1 MNMTAGQTGEAAHCA
16 WDGGLRGPR
25 GRKCKLSPTHVVGSG
40 QGNEM
45 PLDREALNVLRMDRK
60 ADEAA
65 LKRRSRPLLIG
76 AAVLLLVVG
85 TLVAWFSL
93 KPTYISVQTAAAR
106 VIQDSPSAG
115 AAARVLNAS
124 GYVVPRLQAVVSS
137 KVTGKVSQVLIE
149 EGMHVKSGQVLATL
163 DDSLARDQV
172 GVAKSQL
179 AASQALAN
187 QTEVEHDNAARDLER
202 TKALFARHLVSQ
214 SDMDG
219 AATKEASLKASLD
232 SAKEQVGV
240 AQNDLALDQQQLD
253 DTVIRSPFA
262 GVVVSKDAQPGEM
275 ISPNSAGGG
284 NTRTGIA
291 TVVDMSSLEIEVD
304 VNEAYIGRVYAGQK
318 VDAVLDAYPDWHI
331 PSHVVSIIPTADR
344 DKATVK
350 VRVGFDKLD
359 PRILPQMSIQVWFLG
374 DETTGSTVAAQVRVE
389 IPQAAVHKDG
399 ATPYVY
405 VYNDGRAERR
415 AVKLGAATGSDIE
428 VLAGVSGDER
438 VIVQAGKPLSDGLRV
453 RDTHTD

>member
-1 MNMTAGQTGEAAHCA
+1 MA
-16 WDGGLRGPR
+16 
-25 GRKCKLSPTHVVGSG
+25 
-40 QGNEM
+40 
-45 PLDREALNVLRMDRK
+45 LDKEALNVLRMDRK

-76 AAVLLLVVG
+76 AAVLLLLIIA
-85 TLVAWFSL
+85 LVAWLSFRPS
-93 KPTYISVQTAAAR
+93 YIAVQTAAAR
-106 VIQDSPSAG
+106 VLQDSASAG
-115 AAARVLNAS
+115 GGSRVLNAS

-137 KVTGKVSQVLIE
+137 KVTGKVREVLIE
-149 EGMHVKSGQVLATL
+149 EGMHVRAGQVLASL

-172 GVAKSQL
+172 NVAKSQL
-179 AASQALAN
+179 AAAQALAS
-187 QTEVEHDNAARDLER
+187 QTEVEHSNAARDLDR

-219 AATKEASLKASLD
+219 ATTKEASLKASLD
-232 SAKEQVGV
+232 SAHEQVGV
-240 AQNDLALDQQQLD
+240 AQNGLALDQQQLD

-275 ISPNSAGGG
+275 ISPNSAGGS

-374 DETTGSTVAAQVRVE
+374 EEGGAAATPQARVQ

-399 ATPYVY
+399 PTPYVFIY
-405 VYNDGRAERR
+405 AGGRVERR
-415 AVKLGAATGSDIE
+415 AV
-428 VLAGVSGDER
+428 
-438 VIVQAGKPLSDGLRV
+438 
-453 RDTHTD
+453 

>member
-1 MNMTAGQTGEAAHCA
+1 
-16 WDGGLRGPR
+16 
-25 GRKCKLSPTHVVGSG
+25 
-40 QGNEM
+40 
-45 PLDREALNVLRMDRK
+45 MDRG
-60 ADEAA
+60 ADEIALKKRARPLIIGVTVAAA
-65 LKRRSRPLLIG
+65 LVAI
-76 AAVLLLVVG
+76 
-85 TLVAWFSL
+85 LVAWLLF
-93 KPTYISVQTAAAR
+93 KPTYISVQTAAAK
-106 VIQDSPSAG
+106 VLQDKAGNPAGG
-115 AAARVLNAS
+115 AARLLNAS

-137 KVTGKVSQVLIE
+137 KVTGKVKEVLVE
-149 EGMHVKSGQVLATL
+149 EGMHVQAGQVLARL
-163 DDSLARDQV
+163 DDSTDLDQLN
-172 GVAKSQL
+172 VAKSQL
-179 AASQALAN
+179 ASSEAQEHQAD
-187 QTEVEHDNAARDLER
+187 VEHANAARDLER
-202 TKALFARHLVSQ
+202 NRTLFARHLISQ

-219 AATKEASLKASLD
+219 SITKEASLQAAVD
-232 SAKEQVGV
+232 SAHEQAGV
-240 AQNDLALDQQQLD
+240 ARNNLQLDQQLLD

-304 VNEAYIGRVYAGQK
+304 VNEAYIGRVHPGQQ

-350 VRVGFDKLD
+350 VRVGFNKLD

-374 DETTGSTVAAQVRVE
+374 DDTSAANAAPQVRVQ

-399 ATPYVY
+399 ATPYVF
-405 VYNDGRAERR
+405 VYADGRAERR
-415 AVKLGAATGSDIE
+415 AVKLGAETGSDVE

-438 VIVQAGKPLSDGLRV
+438 VIVQADKPLTDGARV
-453 RDTHTD
+453 RATDSP

>member
-1 MNMTAGQTGEAAHCA
+1 
-16 WDGGLRGPR
+16 
-25 GRKCKLSPTHVVGSG
+25 
-40 QGNEM
+40 M
-45 PLDREALNVLRMDRK
+45 PLDRDALDALRMDRS
-60 ADEAA
+60 ADDAA
-65 LKRRSRPLLIG
+65 VRRRTRPLIAG
-76 AAVLLLVVG
+76 AVVLLVAVAG
-85 TLVAWFSL
+85 LVAWLLF

-106 VIQDSPSAG
+106 VEQDSAAG
-115 AAARVLNAS
+115 QGGASRLLNAS

-149 EGMHVKSGQVLATL
+149 EGMHVQSGQVLARL
-163 DDSLARDQV
+163 DDSLAQDQV
-172 GVAKSQL
+172 NVAKSQY
-179 AASQALAN
+179 AAAQALAA
-187 QTEVEHDNAARDLER
+187 QTEVEHANAARDLQR
-202 TKALFARHLVSQ
+202 SKTLFAQHLISQ

-219 AATKEASLKASLD
+219 AATKEASLQASSD
-232 SAKEQVGV
+232 SARQQAEV
-240 AQNDLALDQQQLD
+240 AKNALQLDQQQLD

-304 VNEAYIGRVYAGQK
+304 VNEAYLGRVHAAQK

-374 DETTGSTVAAQVRVE
+374 DDAIGSAAPPARVMV
-389 IPQAAVHKDG
+389 PQAAVHKDG
-399 ATPYVY
+399 STPYVY
-405 VYNDGRAERR
+405 VYDNGRAERR
-415 AVKLGAATGSDIE
+415 AIKLGAATGSDVE
-428 VLAGVSGDER
+428 VLAGISGDET
-438 VIVQAGKPLSDGLRV
+438 VIVGSDKPLSDGVRV
-453 RDTHTD
+453 REAPAP

>member
-1 MNMTAGQTGEAAHCA
+1 
-16 WDGGLRGPR
+16 
-25 GRKCKLSPTHVVGSG
+25 
-40 QGNEM
+40 M
-45 PLDREALNVLRMDRK
+45 PLDREALNALRMDRG
-60 ADEAA
+60 ADEIA

-76 AAVLLLVVG
+76 AAVLALL
-85 TLVAWFSL
+85 LALLLAWLSF
-93 KPTYISVQTAAAR
+93 KPAYISVQTAAAH
-106 VIQDSPSAG
+106 VVQDSAG
-115 AAARVLNAS
+115 AGSGARVLNAS

-137 KVTGKVSQVLIE
+137 KVTGKVREVLIE
-149 EGMHVKSGQVLATL
+149 EGMHVKAGQVLAIL
-163 DDSLARDQV
+163 DDSTDRDQLD
-172 GVAKSQL
+172 VARSQL
-179 AASQALAN
+179 ASSEAQENQAV
-187 QTEVEHDNAARDLER
+187 VEHANAARDLER
-202 TKALFARHLVSQ
+202 NRTLFARHLISQ
-214 SDMDG
+214 SDMD
-219 AATKEASLKASLD
+219 ASITKEASLKAAMD
-232 SAKEQVGV
+232 SAHEQAGV
-240 AQNDLALDQQQLD
+240 ARNSLQLDQQLLD

-291 TVVDMSSLEIEVD
+291 TVVDMGSLEIEVD

-359 PRILPQMSIQVWFLG
+359 PRILPQMSIQVWFMG
-374 DETTGSTVAAQVRVE
+374 DDQTAATAAPQARVQ

-405 VYNDGRAERR
+405 VYTDGRAERR

-438 VIVQAGKPLSDGLRV
+438 VIVQSDKPLADGVRV

>member
-1 MNMTAGQTGEAAHCA
+1 
-16 WDGGLRGPR
+16 
-25 GRKCKLSPTHVVGSG
+25 
-40 QGNEM
+40 M

-65 LKRRSRPLLIG
+65 LRRRSRPLLIG
-76 AAVLLLVVG
+76 AAVLLL
-85 TLVAWFSL
+85 LVAALMTWLLF
-93 KPTYISVQTAAAR
+93 KPTYISVQTAVAH
-106 VIQDSPSAG
+106 VVQDSAG
-115 AAARVLNAS
+115 NGSGARVLNAS

-137 KVTGKVSQVLIE
+137 KVTGKVREVLIE
-149 EGMHVKSGQVLATL
+149 EGMHVKAGQVLATL
-163 DDSLARDQV
+163 DDSTDRDQLD
-172 GVAKSQL
+172 VAKSQL
-179 AASQALAN
+179 ASAEAQENQAV
-187 QTEVEHDNAARDLER
+187 VEHANAARDLER
-202 TKALFARHLVSQ
+202 NRTLFARHLISQ
-214 SDMDG
+214 SDMD
-219 AATKEASLKASLD
+219 ASITKEASLKAAMD
-232 SAKEQVGV
+232 SAHEQAGV
-240 AQNDLALDQQQLD
+240 ARNSLQLDQQLLD
-253 DTVIRSPFA
+253 DTVIRAPFA

-275 ISPNSAGGG
+275 ISPVSAGGG

-359 PRILPQMSIQVWFLG
+359 PRILPQMSIQTWFLG
-374 DETTGSTVAAQVRVE
+374 DEQGAAAVAPQARVQ

-438 VIVQAGKPLSDGLRV
+438 VIVQADKPLADGVRV
-453 RDTHTD
+453 QDTHTN